1 MKKRNMSFLEAMK
14 LIIFNDRGEIGE
26 QDSGDSSDAVESSD
40 ESVDDSIEA
49 SSEEDSS
56 DGEVSEDSNDSEEG
70 IEVQAETEEELEEE
84 IQQAIEEGASEKEV
98 QEMLRKYV
106 LKVDGKEY
114 VREIDVNNEEEMQK
128 QLQMALKGQKTMQ
141 ELAEIKKLY
150 SSELA
155 RLQKDPFTVLKEL
168 DPNFD
173 PLEVSA
179 QYIDQLMKEN
189 EKTPEQKAR
198 EAELAELNQLRAEK
212 IKLQEE
218 RENAAREKEMNEVM
232 SQMESEILEA
242 LEADT
247 EIVGDKQTVA
257 LIAQEMLWAAEK
269 GIEIDAKTALNG
281 VKENYRKQ
289 LNSFANKFKDP
300 KAIQNYMGDD
310 LKNLLR
316 QERLQKAQNQVK
328 NLNSVPSPT
337 KPDNKPKERKKI
349 SLEDIIA
356 GRASV

>member
-1 MKKRNMSFLEAMK
+1 MSFLEAMK
-14 LIIFNDRGEIGE
+14 SIIFNERGEIGE

-40 ESVDDSIEA
+40 ESSSDESADDSMEA
-49 SSEEDSS
+49 SDEDSS
-56 DGEVSEDSNDSEEG
+56 DDEVSEDSDDSEEG

-114 VREIDVNNEEEMQK
+114 VREIDINNEEEMQK

-155 RLQKDPFTVLKEL
+155 RLQKDPFRVLKEL
-168 DPNFD
+168 DPSFD

-189 EKTPEQKAR
+189 EKSPEQKAR
-198 EAELAELNQLRAEK
+198 EAELAELNELRAEK

-232 SQMESEILEA
+232 AQMESEILEA

-269 GIEIDAKTALNG
+269 GIDIDAKTALNG
-281 VKENYRKQ
+281 VKESYRKQ

-316 QERLQKAQNQVK
+316 QERMQKAQNQVK
-328 NLNSVPSPT
+328 NLNSASPAP
-337 KPDNKPKERKKI
+337 KSAPKPKESKKI

-356 GRASV
+356 GRVNM